1 MAQQLL
7 PLEVFAILVAALG
20 HDVGHLAVNNAFLVK
35 TQHELALRY
44 NDASPLENMH
54 CSLLYEIIR
63 RPGGDNN
70 VFCGLDAL
78 QWGEVRKIIVA
89 SILATDMVHH
99 YPLIS
104 KVQVFNEKSGSEFRS
119 YFAKKSDHIDCMTN
133 PETRLFLMETVL
145 HTSDIS
151 GVCKPFT
158 IGAQWAELIIQEFF
172 NQGDRERALNLPIST
187 MMDRETVDGALLQMN
202 FIDFVVAPLVIPL
215 IQIFPRLI
223 DFGGHLIANFSLWGD
238 RRRENIRQK
247 FRNVDEDAPTAL
259 EDEISM
265 ETDLKQVDTRIKTFQ
280 EKMAIVV
287 DIRTISHNM
296 PLSNSSIPGIGSP
309 LSPDLGGKSTD
320 RTGMAGA
327 PSATMTY
334 ALAPQILRQMS
345 VNNGNVK
352 LKQNVVRVSPYMSK
366 DSPVPESMTMRAPS
380 LSIAPSSGGFR
391 RRFSAN
397 SGSDGQLSG
406 LAPHSD
412 SILLPPN
419 IFPMTKVNGQD
430 ANRRSSA
437 ANVPHA
443 QQIQT
448 KESLAKTKSLF
459 HSNVTGLHNNKT
471 TLESI
476 PSVSGGGAFKDDT
489 MQLESIQDAKSDD
502 MT

>member
-1 MAQQLL
+1 
-7 PLEVFAILVAALG
+7 
-20 HDVGHLAVNNAFLVK
+20 
-35 TQHELALRY
+35 
-44 NDASPLENMH
+44 
-54 CSLLYEIIR
+54 
-63 RPGGDNN
+63 
-70 VFCGLDAL
+70 
-78 QWGEVRKIIVA
+78 
-89 SILATDMVHH
+89 
-99 YPLIS
+99 
-104 KVQVFNEKSGSEFRS
+104 
-119 YFAKKSDHIDCMTN
+119 
-133 PETRLFLMETVL
+133 
-145 HTSDIS
+145 
-151 GVCKPFT
+151 
-158 IGAQWAELIIQEFF
+158 
-172 NQGDRERALNLPIST
+172 